1 MGPKPLETADLV
13 TFTEGSFLLKT
24 CFFPI
29 LYTEACPFDLLLTVN
44 NKNVSI
50 SSSNW
55 PHNFK
60 QLQVIKML
68 YFNIIKPIT

>member
-29 LYTEACPFDLLLTVN
+29 LYAEACPFDLLLDS
-44 NKNVSI
+44 K
-50 SSSNW
+50 
-55 PHNFK
+55 
-60 QLQVIKML
+60 
-68 YFNIIKPIT
+68 